1 MWPSCSP
8 VLPYGQLLAYSSMVP
23 RKGGPNGFS
32 VSYEFENWDSE
43 IARVRAQCSVVCVCV
58 CW

>member
-1 MWPSCSP
+1 
-8 VLPYGQLLAYSSMVP
+8 MVP

-43 IARVRAQCSVVCVCV
+43 IARVRAQCSVVYVCVCV
-58 CW
+58 CASDGGGVGQ